1 MLFPSKPKKNNFHSF
16 LKLNQYFK
24 INYFLKYKNYF
35 ILVTIFM
42 TSLFCLT
49 PSSSWGK
56 EQEYLTVGSE
66 LDYPPYALVNEKGE
80 ADGFSVDLIKAV
92 AEVMGVEI
100 QFQVGPWNQVFNA
113 LKDDK
118 IDVLPLVA
126 NSEERDKIFDFGRP
140 HMITYGAVFV
150 RKGTPKI
157 QSLSDIKDRQ
167 ILVMNSDWTHEFLV
181 EQGFDNNLIIKPDL
195 ATVLRLLASKKYDYA
210 FVPMLPGLLMA
221 NDLKLDHLTVTW
233 KSTQVEGRKFS
244 FAVHEGNTD
253 LLFRLN
259 QGLEIVEA
267 TGKYDE
273 IYDKWFGKV
282 DPQGMELEEVIQLI
296 IQVGII
302 AALISGSILIWSLSL
317 KQQVNIRTYKLQQEI
332 IERREIEKA
341 LRQSEAREREKAQS
355 LAKTLE
361 ELEDTQ
367 AKLTQYIKKL
377 KTTQLQVIQ
386 SEKMSALGQMMAGIN
401 HEINNPLGFLAGN
414 LNQLEEYLQDLI
426 EYLNLYQQQFPHPG
440 SGIEQK
446 AEEIEID
453 YILEDLPEMFIAM
466 QVGIKRIQDIS
477 TSMRI
482 FSRGDQDQKVLFNL
496 HEGIDSTLLILK
508 HRLKASDQRPEIEVI
523 RHYGNIPDL
532 TGFPGQLN
540 QVFMNIIANGIDVF
554 DEMSTVSLNQGMNNP
569 NYQITILTEVDELKQ
584 QIIIK
589 IKDNGLGMSE
599 VVKAQ
604 IFNHLFTT
612 KAVGKGTG
620 LGLSIAYQIIHENHG
635 GTIIC
640 HSKIGQGTEF
650 VITLPINSIS
660 QNPEEISHKQEQSQ
674 WV

>member
-1 MLFPSKPKKNNFHSF
+1 
-16 LKLNQYFK
+16 
-24 INYFLKYKNYF
+24 
-35 ILVTIFM
+35 
-42 TSLFCLT
+42 
-49 PSSSWGK
+49 
-56 EQEYLTVGSE
+56 
-66 LDYPPYALVNEKGE
+66 VNEKGE